1 MFPLLYICVRI
12 TICSIWQTIATQCFT
27 ANTVFFGIGIARAL
41 VGGGTRKFMAPRT
54 QKKAKIFRMNREEG
68 ALQDMTRTSLVILLA
83 AGMVASV
90 GCSSKKY
97 VRNETTPLI
106 NKTNELDDLTAKNT
120 KDIKDVDAR
129 AQAGIQ
135 AVQAKA
141 AEVDQ
146 KALAAGKTAD
156 DAQTTANAATKRVDT
171 LTQTVVN
178 LDNYRPVAETSVH
191 FGFDKDNLTKKAKE
205 ALDQLATDVPN
216 TKGYIVT
223 VEGGTDAVGSS
234 DYNYDL
240 SQRRAN
246 AVIQYLAA
254 QHNVPAHKI
263 YLIGLGKDKPVDSN
277 KTADGRAKNR
287 RVDVRLMTN
296 TTGGDNPAPAA
307 QPAAPTANNSAN
319 PPSM

>member
-1 MFPLLYICVRI
+1 
-12 TICSIWQTIATQCFT
+12 
-27 ANTVFFGIGIARAL
+27 
-41 VGGGTRKFMAPRT
+41 
-54 QKKAKIFRMNREEG
+54 
-68 ALQDMTRTSLVILLA
+68 
-83 AGMVASV
+83 MVASV
-90 GCSSKKY
+90 GCASKNY
-97 VRNETTPLI
+97 VRNQTTPLI

-135 AVQAKA
+135 AVQTKA

-146 KALAAGKTAD
+146 KALAAGQTAD
-156 DAQTTANAATKRVDT
+156 QAQTVATTANKRVDV
-171 LTQTVVN
+171 LTNTVAN
-178 LDNYRPVAETSVH
+178 LDNYRSVAETSVH
-191 FGFDKDNLTKKAKE
+191 FAFNKDNLTKKAKE

-223 VEGGTDAVGSS
+223 VEGGTDSVGSE

-246 AVIQYLAA
+246 SVIQYLASE
-254 QHNVPAHKI
+254 HNIPAHKI

-277 KTADGRAKNR
+277 KTTEGRAKNR

-296 TTGGDNPAPAA
+296 TQGDNA
-307 QPAAPTANNSAN
+307 QPANPPTASTQT
-319 PPSM
+319 PPSL